1 MTKEQVFNLLEK
13 AISHIDEKFN
23 SEERDIYLDS
33 QLENANLPFEYSVDS
48 GTSKAVILIKGEPF
62 VIKMPFFKIYE
73 DDYFSEDLGAWENE
87 KDNAVAKGEREKRI
101 QLNNPDYLLSKEEL
115 DEIIKE
121 FEKKNPE
128 PDPSSDIYYYDLEG
142 ASTIP
147 LNSNEVV
154 TIPDWDYC
162 ALESLIYE
170 LAVEEGLGAYFAEEG
185 WLGDID
191 NTPVYYQT
199 RCTPMTSISID
210 YNSKE
215 YKQKEKHSRSI
226 CDKLDVCC
234 FNEVWIS
241 DFINLYGEEEFKRL
255 NDFLERYEIGD
266 LRSCNIGYLDR
277 APILFDYTD
286 YRGW

>member
-1 MTKEQVFNLLEK
+1 MTKEQVFSLLEK

-33 QLENANLPFEYSVDS
+33 QLENAQLPFEYSVDS
-48 GTSKAVILIKGEPF
+48 GISKAVILIKGESF
-62 VIKMPFFKIYE
+62 VIKIPFYKIYE
-73 DDYFSEDLGAWENE
+73 EDYFSDNLAAWENE
-87 KDNAVAKGEREKRI
+87 KDNAIAEGERQKRI

-128 PDPSSDIYYYDLEG
+128 PDPSDDIYYYDLEG
-142 ASTIP
+142 ASTLP
-147 LNSNEVV
+147 LNSDEVV
-154 TIPDWDYC
+154 VIPDWDYC
-162 ALESLIYE
+162 GLESLIYE

-191 NTPVYYQT
+191 NTPIYYQT
-199 RCTPMTSISID
+199 RCIPMTSIFID

-215 YKQKEKHSRSI
+215 YKQKEKYSRSI
-226 CDKLDVCC
+226 CDKLDISC

-255 NDFLERYEIGD
+255 SDFLERYEIGD
-266 LRSCNIGYLDR
+266 LRSCNIGYLDG

-286 YRGW
+286 YRCW